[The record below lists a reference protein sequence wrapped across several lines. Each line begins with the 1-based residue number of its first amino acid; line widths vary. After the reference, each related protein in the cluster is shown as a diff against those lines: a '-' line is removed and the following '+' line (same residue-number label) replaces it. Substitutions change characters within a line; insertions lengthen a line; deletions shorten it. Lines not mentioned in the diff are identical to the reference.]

1 MKKLL
6 LIFLSITLFTA
17 CENEPLDL
25 GFIDESEN
33 NNGNG
38 TGDELNYFLSSFNAI
53 LDTTLPFFGQTI
65 TNATINY
72 NQLGVPLITN
82 TATTTIGIT
91 INTTSTVTVNSENYI
106 TEVNTTLD
114 NDSSLSDVQTFTYDA
129 SNRLI
134 SSTYNNIE
142 SDDEDYSYTFTY
154 NGFEI
159 TRTEQNTGAITIFM
173 LNSENQLISQ
183 TTTQNGI
190 ETSSEIFQYNSEG
203 NCISGT
209 YSVDGTTITRGFV
222 YDTYTNPL
230 YIMNQSLYPNSTY
243 PPIGIL
249 DNDLNSQL
257 STSLSISGSRNV
269 IAQVINGTIYNHEVT
284 YDSNNRILT
293 NKIFISHKNVA

>member
-134 SSTYNNIE
+134 SSTYNNIA
-142 SDDEDYSYTFTY
+142 T
-154 NGFEI
+154 
-159 TRTEQNTGAITIFM
+159 A
-173 LNSENQLISQ
+173 Q
-183 TTTQNGI
+183 TSCLG
-190 ETSSEIFQYNSEG
+190 
-203 NCISGT
+203 
-209 YSVDGTTITRGFV
+209 
-222 YDTYTNPL
+222 
-230 YIMNQSLYPNSTY
+230 ST
-243 PPIGIL
+243 L
-249 DNDLNSQL
+249 
-257 STSLSISGSRNV
+257 
-269 IAQVINGTIYNHEVT
+269 
-284 YDSNNRILT
+284 
-293 NKIFISHKNVA
+293 